1 MIPIRLKRITVRAS
15 SNKQIN
21 MRTRVLLSIT
31 LLFLLSSFTA
41 CKKDQNGDDSED
53 EISAIKE
60 MVSHLSSDRLRGRS
74 PGDIGFEYAAQFVE
88 QKLQLYGYLPYFE
101 SYRDSSIFG
110 NEKAF
115 NLIAVNQPVDT
126 SKRTVILSAHLD
138 HLGIKVNSA
147 DSVYNGAND
156 NASGVTAV
164 LQIGKYL
171 QDQHHN
177 ENIFLAFYTA
187 EEAGLLGAKHFAQ
200 YLQKE
205 QIQPYLV
212 FNFDMVGTPLSH
224 HPKKIFL
231 SGYGLSNMAEILNNS
246 LEETYVIPFPDADK
260 YQVFKRSDNYP
271 FYTEFSIPAHTFF
284 TFDFTNYEY
293 YHSVEDETD
302 KVDAEHIHRVIQKL
316 SKAINNLLETDQD
329 IELIEKIDE

>member
-1 MIPIRLKRITVRAS
+1 M
-15 SNKQIN
+15 
-21 MRTRVLLSIT
+21 
-31 LLFLLSSFTA
+31 
-41 CKKDQNGDDSED
+41 
-53 EISAIKE
+53 
-60 MVSHLSSDRLRGRS
+60 
-74 PGDIGFEYAAQFVE
+74 
-88 QKLQLYGYLPYFE
+88 
-101 SYRDSSIFG
+101 
-110 NEKAF
+110 
-115 NLIAVNQPVDT
+115 
-126 SKRTVILSAHLD
+126 
-138 HLGIKVNSA
+138 GIKANSA

-164 LQIGKYL
+164 LQIGKHL

-200 YLQKE
+200 SLQKE
-205 QIQPYLV
+205 QLSPDLV
-212 FNFDMVGTPLSH
+212 FNFDMIGTPLSNY
-224 HPKKIFL
+224 PDNIFL
-231 SGYGLSNMAEILNNS
+231 SGYNYSTMATALNNAMG
-246 LEETYVIPFPDADK
+246 EPYVIEFPDADK
-260 YQVFKRSDNYP
+260 YQVFKRSDNYS
-271 FYTEFSIPAHTFF
+271 FYIEFSIPAHTFF